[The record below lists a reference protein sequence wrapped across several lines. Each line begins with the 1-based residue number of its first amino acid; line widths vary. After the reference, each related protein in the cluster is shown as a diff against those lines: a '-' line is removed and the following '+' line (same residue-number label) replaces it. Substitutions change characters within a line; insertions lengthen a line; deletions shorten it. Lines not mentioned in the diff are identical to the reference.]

1 MKTSQYII
9 ALLAGMAA
17 LSCVKE
23 AGNDLPAPEVTDLI
37 TIKAAMPADATTKA
51 GPYVG
56 LSWGWQAGDKLA
68 VTGAEDTQIYTI
80 NDGFTAKYAEFTGR
94 PVAGDSFTIQ
104 YPDNAASADW
114 SSQAQTGN
122 GGYDHLKY
130 VAALTGVDN
139 YFNFSFSPA
148 WAEAHGGSLKQ
159 TGVLKMV
166 IALPDTVSAVKGV
179 TLSAEEPVFYKGNG
193 DAKVNKLDL
202 TVTEGVPDNRH
213 VFTAWFTTSWNEAS
227 VAQGAVLTVSVKTAG
242 STISKEITFPKES
255 VLQTGVVNVF
265 DVDGSGWAQPSH
277 YPSGNGTAEK
287 PWVIMTPEQMQY
299 MADDLA
305 AGEMR
310 YFQLGADVDM
320 AGIDWIP
327 LNNVDPYNK
336 LISLDGC
343 GHSISN
349 LTVGECAY
357 ASFAGVLYGS
367 IKDVTFVDAKINA
380 GANVAGVVAGYVGKT
395 ENLAPCSIIGVTV
408 KNSTVSGSVNNVG
421 GFIGVT
427 DLAGATFENC
437 TIEGGKVAPTAG
449 VRYVGGFVANI
460 NKAAVFKNCT
470 VKDVT
475 IDASASNRVAGFA
488 GQAGRFEGSVITGCV
503 VENVTISAGQN
514 SAGFVGVDYGPDINK
529 CAVIGGTITGSNT
542 QIGGFVAYP
551 EGNDAIK
558 AQITDCYSTM
568 NVAGGEK
575 ANIGGFIGIAK
586 GNIIVKNCYAAGEV
600 TGTHAN
606 TGIFAGS
613 VNVNTAAIS
622 SCIGWNATLPFAG
635 AVAEESTE
643 VKDNYA
649 GADGTISAKATQM
662 GWSADVWD
670 FSADAPKLK

>member
-1 MKTSQYII
+1 MKTTHYIV

-23 AGNDLPAPEVTDLI
+23 AGKDLPAPQQETDLI
-37 TIKAAMPADATTKA
+37 TIKAVIPESETKA
-51 GPYVG
+51 GPFVG

-68 VTGAEDTQIYTI
+68 ITGAEDTQIYTI

-94 PVAGDSFTIQ
+94 PVAGESFTIQ
-104 YPDNAASADW
+104 YPDNAASYDW
-114 SSQAQTGN
+114 SAQTQKGN
-122 GGYDHLKY
+122 NGYDHLKY
-130 VAALTGVDN
+130 VATLSDVDD
-139 YFNFSFSPA
+139 YFSFSFSPA

-159 TGVLKMV
+159 TGAFKVVL
-166 IALPDTVSAVKGV
+166 ALPDTVSAVKGV
-179 TLSAEEPVFYKGNG
+179 TIATDEDVFFKGNG

-202 TVTEGVPDNRH
+202 NVTDGAPDSNH
-213 VFTAWFTTSWNEAS
+213 LFTAWFTTSWNQAT
-227 VAQGAVLTVSVKTAG
+227 VAEGTVLYLSVKTAG
-242 STISKEITFPKES
+242 ETLEKNITLTKES
-255 VLQTGVVNVF
+255 VMQTGVVNVF
-265 DVDGSGWAQPSH
+265 EVGSTGWKVPSH
-277 YPSGNGTAEK
+277 YESGRGTADD
-287 PWVIMTPEQMQY
+287 PWVIMTAEQMVF
-299 MADDLA
+299 MPDDMTS
-305 AGEMR
+305 GEAR
-310 YFQLGADVDM
+310 YFQLGAS
-320 AGIDWIP
+320 IDLKDIAWTP
-327 LNNVDPYNK
+327 LNNVSPYDK
-336 LISLDGC
+336 IMHFDGK
-343 GHSISN
+343 GYTISN
-349 LTVGECAY
+349 LTVGETPY

-367 IKDVTFVDAKINA
+367 IKDVIFEGATIAA
-380 GANVAGVVAGYVGKT
+380 GANVGGVVAGYVGKT
-395 ENLAPCSIIGVTV
+395 ENIAPCSITGVTV
-408 KNSTVSGSVNNVG
+408 KNSSVSGSVNNVG

-427 DLAGATFENC
+427 DFAGATFENC
-437 TIEGGKVAPTAG
+437 TIEGGQVAPTAG

-460 NKAAVFKNCT
+460 NKAATFKNCT
-470 VKDVT
+470 VKNIT
-475 IDASASNRVAGFA
+475 IDASTSNRVAGFA

-503 VENVTISAGQN
+503 VENATINAGQN

-542 QIGGFVAYP
+542 QIGGFAAYP
-551 EGNDAIK
+551 EGNDAVK
-558 AQITDCYSTM
+558 VQITDCYSTM

-586 GNIIVKNCYAAGEV
+586 GNIIVKSCYAAGEV

-649 GADGTISAKATQM
+649 GADGTISAKAVEM

-670 FSADAPKLK
+670 FSAAAPKLK

>member
-23 AGNDLPAPEVTDLI
+23 TGKDLPAPEATDLI

-68 VTGAEDTQIYTI
+68 VTGAEETQIYSI

-94 PVAGDSFTIQ
+94 PVAGESFSIQ

-114 SSQAQTGN
+114 SNQAQTGN

-130 VAALTGVDN
+130 VAILSDVDD
-139 YFNFSFSPA
+139 YLSFSFSPA
-148 WAEAHGGSLKQ
+148 WAEAHGGSIKQ

-166 IALPDTVSAVKGV
+166 IDLPDTVSAVKGV
-179 TLSAEEPVFYKGNG
+179 SLSAEEAVFFKGNG

-202 TVTEGVPDNRH
+202 TVTDGVPDNKH
-213 VFTAWFTTSWNEAS
+213 AFTAWFTTSWNEAT
-227 VAQGAVLTVSVKTAG
+227 VAEGTVLTVSVKTADA
-242 STISKEITFPKES
+242 TISKEITLTKES

-265 DVDGSGWAQPSH
+265 NVNNSGWAQPSH
-277 YPSGNGTAEK
+277 YPSGNGSAEK
-287 PWVIMTPEQMQY
+287 PWVVMTPEQMKY

-305 AGEMR
+305 AGEIR

-320 AGIDWIP
+320 AGLDWTP
-327 LNNVDPYNK
+327 LNNVEPYNK
-336 LISLDGC
+336 LISFDGC
-343 GHSISN
+343 GHTISN

-367 IKDVTFVDAKINA
+367 VKDVNFVSAKISA
-380 GANVAGVVAGYVGKT
+380 GANEAGVVAAYVGKT
-395 ENLAPCSIIGVTV
+395 ENLTPCSIIGVTV
-408 KNSTVSGSVNNVG
+408 KNSSVSGSKNNIG

-427 DLAGATFENC
+427 DFAGAQFENC
-437 TIEGGKVAPTAG
+437 AIEGGDVTPTAG

-470 VKDVT
+470 VKGVT
-475 IDASASNRVAGFA
+475 VDASASNRVAGFA
-488 GQAGRFEGSVITGCV
+488 GQAGRFEGSEITGCV
-503 VENVTISAGQN
+503 VEDATINAGQN
-514 SAGFVGVDYGPDINK
+514 SAGFVGVDYGPNINK

-542 QIGGFVAYP
+542 QVAGFAAYP

-568 NVAGGEK
+568 KVVGGEK

-586 GNIIVKNCYAAGEV
+586 GNIIVTNCYAAGEV
-600 TGTHAN
+600 TGSDAK

-613 VNVNTAAIS
+613 VDVVTASIS

-635 AVAEESTE
+635 VVKEGAEE

-649 GADGTISAKATQM
+649 GAEGTLTAQATGM
-662 GWSADVWD
+662 GWSADIWD
-670 FSADAPKLK
+670 FSGDTPKLK